1 MAASWKR
8 RTALALATASLALLT
23 ACGSSTTESAL
34 RPERFVA
41 FGDGMADVGQNG
53 VRYTVNDGSVNNWT
67 LQLASR
73 YGQTLTPASAGG
85 TSYAVGNARVVAT
98 PDAAGNASTPTV
110 QAQIDRFLAQGGKF
124 GPNDVVM
131 VNAGVSDVIAEMA
144 AVTAQQKTAAQMVTS
159 SRQAGEALAGQVRRL
174 INAGA
179 KYVIVS
185 DIYNLGRSPW
195 AKAIGQTALL
205 GDASTAFNEGLKV
218 SLVDQG
224 GNVLYVD
231 QAFYVNIY
239 VDTPANLGFSNG
251 TTPICTSVD
260 ANNSL
265 GIGSNQVSSTLC
277 TPQTLLPNAKLDS
290 YVFADSVYLTPNAHR
305 VFGNYAYDR
314 LRLRW

>member
-8 RTALALATASLALLT
+8 RTALAFASASLALLA

-41 FGDGMADVGQNG
+41 FGDAMADVGQNG
-53 VRYTVNDGSVNNWT
+53 VRYTINDDSVNNWT

-73 YGQTLTPASAGG
+73 YNQSLTPASAGG
-85 TSYAVGNARVVAT
+85 NSYAVGNARVVAA
-98 PDAAGNASTPTV
+98 PDAVGNATTPTV

-124 GPNDVVM
+124 GANDVVVM
-131 VNAGVSDVIAEMA
+131 SAGASDVIAEMA
-144 AVTAQQKTAAQMVTS
+144 AVRANQKTAVQMVAAT
-159 SRQAGEALAGQVRRL
+159 REAGKALAAQVRRL
-174 INAGA
+174 VNAGA

-185 DIYNLGRSPW
+185 GTYNLGRSPW
-195 AKAIGQTALL
+195 AKSIGQTALL
-205 GDASTAFNEGLKV
+205 GDASTAFNQGL
-218 SLVDQG
+218 LVDLVDMG

-231 QAFYVNIY
+231 LAFYVNIY
-239 VDTPANLGFSNG
+239 VDTPANLGFSNA

-260 ANNSL
+260 ANNSI
-265 GIGSNQVSSTLC
+265 GIGPNEVSSARC
-277 TPQTLLPNAKLDS
+277 NSQTLLANATPTS

>member
-41 FGDGMADVGQNG
+41 FGDAMADVGQNG

-85 TSYAVGNARVVAT
+85 NSHAVGNARVVAT
-98 PDAAGNASTPTV
+98 PDATGNASTPTV

-124 GPNDVVM
+124 GPNDVVV
-131 VNAGVSDVIAEMA
+131 VNAGVSDVVAEMA
-144 AVTAQQKTAAQMVTS
+144 AVRANQKTATQMVTAT
-159 SRQAGEALAGQVRRL
+159 REAGKALAGQVRRL
-174 INAGA
+174 VNAGA
-179 KYVIVS
+179 KYVMVS
-185 DIYNLGRSPW
+185 GTYNLGRSPW

-205 GDASTAFNEGLKV
+205 GDASSAFNEGL
-218 SLVDQG
+218 LVDLVDLG
-224 GNVLYVD
+224 TNVLYVD
-231 QAFYVNIY
+231 LAFYVNIY
-239 VDTPANLGFSNG
+239 VDTPSNLGFSNA
-251 TTPICTSVD
+251 TVPICTSVD
-260 ANNSL
+260 ANNSI

-277 TPQTLLPNAKLDS
+277 NSQTLLPNTNLDS

-305 VFGNYAYDR
+305 VYGNYAYDR